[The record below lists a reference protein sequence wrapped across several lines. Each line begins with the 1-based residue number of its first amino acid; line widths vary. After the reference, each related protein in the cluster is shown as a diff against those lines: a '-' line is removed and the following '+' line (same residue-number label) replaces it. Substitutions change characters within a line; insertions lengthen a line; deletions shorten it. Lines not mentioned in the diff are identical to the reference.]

1 VKQEIIGKIVNVEP
15 QAADTYL
22 VELESEALKDV
33 TVFEIV
39 SIGLPF
45 EHIGLDR
52 AGGSRLK
59 LTCTGRSAV
68 HPGEKVKILID
79 TGKRGGVSWRA
90 SKCQETG
97 SAKHRASIRA
107 CGYVCRSE
115 RSGDSN
121 QRRRSGAP
129 GYRESRGRPKLIEE
143 I

>member
-1 VKQEIIGKIVNVEP
+1 MKQEIIGTIVSVEP

-79 TGKRGGVSWRA
+79 TLEREEACHGGPA
-90 SKCQETG
+90 SARKPDQRSIEQASEPVGTFAGPSDQVIRTREGDPVPQDTG
-97 SAKHRASIRA
+97 SQ
-107 CGYVCRSE
+107 G
-115 RSGDSN
+115 GGQN
-121 QRRRSGAP
+121 
-129 GYRESRGRPKLIEE
+129 
-143 I
+143 